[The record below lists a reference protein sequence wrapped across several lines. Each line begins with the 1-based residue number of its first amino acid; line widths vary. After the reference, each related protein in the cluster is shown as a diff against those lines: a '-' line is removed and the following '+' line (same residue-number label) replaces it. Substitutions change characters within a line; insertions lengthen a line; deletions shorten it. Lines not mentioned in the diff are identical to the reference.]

1 MPQSLGA
8 TTVSLRAQTSQ
19 FQRGLSRASRQMRA
33 FGREAQRASR
43 NAALV
48 FGGLAFGGGALGATI
63 KNLTDSATAL
73 RELSIASGIGVPRL
87 QELQRV
93 FESDGLAAEQ
103 FNRAILRLNRT
114 IGDAAAGEAEY
125 LRAFEGLGIDL
136 RDAQGEI
143 RSTDELLSEIVT
155 SLAQLPPALQASFGN
170 DLFGRAFQSM
180 STSLAR
186 LGENA
191 DAFNIEIARQAE
203 LLPSLTDA
211 TATELKAVNQAFTDA
226 GNAAQTYGQI
236 LVASIGPEIVAGIEG
251 ALRTIKANADQIT
264 RSFQLIARNADLIAG
279 IGLALIFR
287 RLAVQVGFAT
297 AALIKFSIVG
307 LYRLVTGSTSLA
319 ILSANLKT
327 AGTAFI
333 GLLKPIAAVAG
344 GAAVLALAVQY
355 VNNAIKGNFS
365 VVDAFNDLLTNTGE
379 LYQRISRI
387 FTGEVDHAAEFDIQV
402 ETSGAEMALATVRQ
416 QVEGAELPTIE
427 IGVTV
432 EDFGLADQLKQL
444 QNQRD
449 LLMTTGDAAVELA
462 ARQQYLA
469 RINQE
474 ITSTYDEL
482 NRALD
487 ELSSG
492 GDTLTSA
499 KTAELQEQ
507 VDSLNARINRL
518 NEQRIN
524 PEVNQ
529 EFFDRIVEVNREIAR
544 IEGIRQAQISID
556 VDFELGDSLT
566 RARNELQSELRFLAQ
581 ASRGEISFGVAE
593 AMQAEVSTALSEL
606 ESLQARIAQNERL
619 LNLQPDIKEAER
631 LSAELVLL
639 RDRARAI
646 DLMVVDPSSIQNAAE
661 EVVRL
666 RGEVEAYQQSQA
678 FASSVASSFTGA
690 LKGIITGA
698 KSGSDAVK
706 GFITSLADLVLQYTV
721 LIPLAQSLSTALSAS
736 FGFGGGLI
744 PGLATGGFG
753 RGLALVG
760 ERGPELVD
768 LGSGSRVYSNDQLAE
783 AVGGGAGGVMVTNN
797 INIDSTDGPGVR
809 RALAEAL
816 PAITDASVNRIM
828 SESTRPGQVRQVM
841 RGY

>member
-1 MPQSLGA
+1 
-8 TTVSLRAQTSQ
+8 
-19 FQRGLSRASRQMRA
+19 MRA
-33 FGREAQRASR
+33 FGREARRASR

-143 RSTDELLSEIVT
+143 RSTDDLLTEIVA

-186 LGENA
+186 LQMDSE
-191 DAFNIEIARQAE
+191 AFNKEISRQAE

-236 LVASIGPEIVAGIEG
+236 LVASIGPDIVAGIEN
-251 ALRTIKANADQIT
+251 ALRTIKTNADAIT
-264 RSFQLIARNADLIAG
+264 RSFQLVARNADLIAG
-279 IGLALIFR
+279 LGLALIFR
-287 RLAVQVGFAT
+287 RLAIQVGFAT
-297 AALIKFSIVG
+297 AALIKFSVVG
-307 LYRLVTGSTSLA
+307 LYRLVRGAVSVEVLTT
-319 ILSANLKT
+319 NLKS
-327 AGTAFI
+327 ASRAFI

-365 VVDAFNDLLTNTGE
+365 IVDAFNDLLTNTGE
-379 LYQRISRI
+379 LYQRITKI
-387 FTGEVDHAAEFDIQV
+387 F
-402 ETSGAEMALATVRQ
+402 ETETNIA
-416 QVEGAELPTIE
+416 PIE
-427 IGVTV
+427 IPIEAQSAQVALEGVKREIESVDLPEIVIGARV
-432 EDFGLADQLKQL
+432 EDFGLADQLRQL
-444 QNQRD
+444 QDQRD
-449 LLMTTGDAAVELA
+449 LLMTTGDATIELA

-474 ITSTYDEL
+474 ITSTYEEL

-487 ELSSG
+487 ELSAG
-492 GDTLTSA
+492 GDTLTSS
-499 KTAELQEQ
+499 KTAELQSQ
-507 VDSLNARINRL
+507 VDSLNARIKSL
-518 NEQRIN
+518 NDQKIN

-544 IEGIRQAQISID
+544 IEGVRQAQIAID
-556 VDFELGDSLT
+556 VDFQLGDSLT
-566 RARNELQSELRFLAQ
+566 LARNELQSELRFLAQ
-581 ASRGEISFGVAE
+581 ASSGEISFGVAE
-593 AMQAEVSTALSEL
+593 AMQAEVSAALSEL
-606 ESLQARIAQNERL
+606 DSLHQRIAQNERL
-619 LNLQPDIKEAER
+619 LNLDPDIREAER

-646 DLMVVDPSSIQNAAE
+646 DLMVVDPTSIQNAAE

-768 LGSGSRVYSNDQLAE
+768 LGSGSRVYSNDQLAD
-783 AVGGGAGGVMVTNN
+783 AVGGGSGGVAVTNN

-828 SESTRPGQVRQVM
+828 SESTRPGQVRQVL